1 MKIWSC
7 ALFDTY
13 HLRRLSQLNPAF
25 NSSDIV
31 DFLQQI
37 ADASNN
43 RQNHKRNT
51 TVIRLFRYC

>member
-1 MKIWSC
+1 MKIWSW

-37 ADASNN
+37 ADASKN
-43 RQNHKRNT
+43 RQNHERNT